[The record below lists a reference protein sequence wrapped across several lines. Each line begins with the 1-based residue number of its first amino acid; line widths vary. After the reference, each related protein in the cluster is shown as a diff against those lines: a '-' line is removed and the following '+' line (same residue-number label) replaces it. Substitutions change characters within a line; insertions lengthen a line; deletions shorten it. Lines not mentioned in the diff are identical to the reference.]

1 MFIFIT
7 FFIVVCIV
15 IVISNN
21 NDNDNDTFIDEEI
34 LALNEMEKELVKEG
48 KYDKTSFEEENLEED
63 DYYYEDIK

>member
-1 MFIFIT
+1 MFIFII

-21 NDNDNDTFIDEEI
+21 NDNDTFIDEEI